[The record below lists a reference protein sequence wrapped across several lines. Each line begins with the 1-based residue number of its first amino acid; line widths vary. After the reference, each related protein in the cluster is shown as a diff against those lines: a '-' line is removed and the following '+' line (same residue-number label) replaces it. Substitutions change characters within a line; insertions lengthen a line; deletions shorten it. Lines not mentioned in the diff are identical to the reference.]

1 VNRWVALLLA
11 VIGGAAV
18 ALALLMFGTAA
29 LAGLL
34 WIFVFGD
41 DPWPGWVG
49 PALDIAIPIVGLGL
63 WALFSW
69 AIWNRL
75 KSPHRAG

>member
-11 VIGGAAV
+11 IIGGAAA
-18 ALALLMFGTAA
+18 ALAILMFGTAA
-29 LAGLL
+29 AAGLL

-41 DPWPGWVG
+41 DPWPAWTET
-49 PALDIAIPIVGLGL
+49 ALNIAIPIVGLAL
-63 WALFSW
+63 WAMFSW

-75 KSPHRAG
+75 KFPHRED

>member
-11 VIGGAAV
+11 IIGGAAA
-18 ALALLMFGTAA
+18 ALAILMFGTAA
-29 LAGLL
+29 GVGAL

-41 DPWPGWVG
+41 DPWPAWFE
-49 PALDIAIPIVGLGL
+49 PTLNIAIPIVGLVL
-63 WALFSW
+63 WAMFSW

-75 KSPHRAG
+75 KTPRQED

>member
-1 VNRWVALLLA
+1 MNRGIALLLA

-18 ALALLMFGTAA
+18 ALALAMFGTAA
-29 LAGLL
+29 AVGFL

-41 DPWPGWVG
+41 DPWPGWVE
-49 PALDIAIPIVGLGL
+49 PALNIAIPIVGLAL
-63 WALFSW
+63 WAMFSW

-75 KSPHRAG
+75 KFPHREV